1 MCEREGMGVKR
12 SPERE
17 SSTAGLFLDC
27 VSMSVCLSV
36 TVCVCLRMGVC

>member
-1 MCEREGMGVKR
+1 MCVREREGMGVKR

-27 VSMSVCLSV
+27 VSMSVSNSV
-36 TVCVCLRMGVC
+36 SVCQ